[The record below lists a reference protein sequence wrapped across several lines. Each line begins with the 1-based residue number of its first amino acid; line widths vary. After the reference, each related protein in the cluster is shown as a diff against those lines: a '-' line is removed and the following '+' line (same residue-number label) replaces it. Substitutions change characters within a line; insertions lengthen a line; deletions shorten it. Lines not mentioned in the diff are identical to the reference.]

1 MKLAG
6 SFGRNSERNLYMALK
21 VFTAAFIFLAGL
33 SAQAHPVSYKGATG
47 VMTWNQPFMSD
58 HWITYSFRPD
68 MAIAGRFMRMIMQDG
83 KELKYSGL
91 QLDYLA
97 KRWNGEDSQAN
108 IYLYGGMGNAH
119 FDSTDGG
126 APFGGI
132 EADAEDRK
140 YFALIKAEYMKP
152 TNADEFS
159 HVEARLGIAP
169 YEAEYNE
176 MASWFMVQAQWH
188 PTLVKK
194 FVVTPLARVFYKSFL
209 LETGVSLD
217 GDWMMNFMFHF

>member
-1 MKLAG
+1 MSLGHLVLGFLTGFA
-6 SFGRNSERNLYMALK
+6 
-21 VFTAAFIFLAGL
+21 VVTAN
-33 SAQAHPVSYKGATG
+33 AHPVSYKGATG

-68 MAIAGRFMRMIMQDG
+68 IAVAGRFMRMEMKDG
-83 KELKYSGL
+83 KFNYNGL
-91 QLDYLA
+91 QLDYLL
-97 KRWNGEDSQAN
+97 KRWNGEDHQAN
-108 IYLYGGMGNAH
+108 IYLYGGGGVVRFN
-119 FDSTDGG
+119 DKDGS
-126 APFGGI
+126 APFAGV
-132 EADAEDRK
+132 EADVEDRK

-152 TNADEFS
+152 TVGDEFA
-159 HVEARLGIAP
+159 HVETRLGIAP

-188 PTLVKK
+188 PTLSKQ
-194 FVVTPLARVFYKSFL
+194 FVVTPLARIFYKSFL